1 MDPTKTK
8 NKTLNAGESFFGLLL
23 QMSGYLFGYPAS
35 KKQDAPGEGYPNAD
49 RGPAE
54 LLSYSIF
61 SVSVDP
67 VRILS
72 PRVLL

>member
-1 MDPTKTK
+1 MV
-8 NKTLNAGESFFGLLL
+8 
-23 QMSGYLFGYPAS
+23 GYLFGYPAS
-35 KKQDAPGEGYPNAD
+35 KKQDAPGEGYPDAE

-61 SVSVDP
+61 SVSVNP

-72 PRVLL
+72 LRLGIEPEFFDFQRILVLFL

>member
-23 QMSGYLFGYPAS
+23 QMSGYLFGYP
-35 KKQDAPGEGYPNAD
+35 NAD

-67 VRILS
+67 VRM
-72 PRVLL
+72 LLARLPLYPWEMDP